1 VLQKNLYYNIEANNF
16 NNTTT
21 YALDDVVYFNNTI
34 YESLIANNTGNTPNT
49 SPNAWVLYVP
59 DNTNPDFFYGQY
71 GLPNIEGVQLQSYAP
86 GRTLAKRMGF
96 SWNGTFT
103 FDNGSPTEP
112 LYYNA
117 TPSSGFLLWN
127 RLRPIPLYEFLPPE
141 PPELEFIPIPNNN
154 PFTSTTYI
162 AEAYCNLVYS
172 SILNIYSEITTAS
185 SIDTQSTQN
194 ILSMIPI
201 NCGQL
206 GVAFTNN
213 FLENPL
219 SKINAD
225 IYQIRI
231 ELRDEIG
238 EPYYISNNGIITLML
253 KITY

>member
-1 VLQKNLYYNIEANNF
+1 
-16 NNTTT
+16 
-21 YALDDVVYFNNTI
+21 
-34 YESLIANNTGNTPNT
+34 
-49 SPNAWVLYVP
+49 
-59 DNTNPDFFYGQY
+59 
-71 GLPNIEGVQLQSYAP
+71 
-86 GRTLAKRMGF
+86 MGF
-96 SWNGTFT
+96 TWGGTFNW
-103 FDNGSPTEP
+103 DNGNPTLP
-112 LYYNA
+112 FYYNA
-117 TPSSGFLLWN
+117 TLGGGGALLWN
-127 RLRPIPLYEFLPPE
+127 RLRPIPYYTIQPPDVALGVVDD
-141 PPELEFIPIPNNN
+141 PPIPIPNNN

-185 SIDTQSTQN
+185 SIDTQSINN
-194 ILSMIPI
+194 ILSMVPI

-238 EPYYISNNGIITLML
+238 EPYYISNNGIITLMI

>member
-1 VLQKNLYYNIEANNF
+1 
-16 NNTTT
+16 
-21 YALDDVVYFNNTI
+21 
-34 YESLIANNTGNTPNT
+34 
-49 SPNAWVLYVP
+49 
-59 DNTNPDFFYGQY
+59 
-71 GLPNIEGVQLQSYAP
+71 
-86 GRTLAKRMGF
+86 MGF
-96 SWNGTFT
+96 SWNGTYGW
-103 FDNGSPTEP
+103 DNGNPNEP

-117 TPSSGFLLWN
+117 TTPGSGALLWN
-127 RLRPIPLYEFLPPE
+127 RLRPIPLYDLLPPE
-141 PPELEFIPIPNNN
+141 PPVIGFIPIPNNN

-185 SIDTQSTQN
+185 SIDTQSINN
-194 ILSMIPI
+194 ILSMVPI